1 MPEFGILALIN
12 RRMLWL
18 VVVALIVIGL
28 TGMYAVAMRSA
39 SSWYAIRLPFGVGE
53 SFADYLG
60 AEGKGPDGVSPEIA
74 GFSVVSEQGLL
85 AGVVPLDVGLTPY
98 TAQWVAEIDQTRQFE
113 VGGQYVQ
120 RTNNYRHV
128 YPDNWTAPASEF
140 VGSVYRPKDGVGEVV
155 PCKGSC

>member
-1 MPEFGILALIN
+1 
-12 RRMLWL
+12 MLWL
-18 VVVALIVIGL
+18 VVVALIVIAL

-39 SSWYAIRLPFGVGE
+39 SSWYAIRLPFGVGVNGWGWAGE
-53 SFADYLG
+53 SFADYFGEG
-60 AEGKGPDGVSPEIA
+60 AGSGGKSPDGVAPEIA
-74 GFSVVSEQGLL
+74 GFAAVSEQGLL

-98 TAQWVAEIDQTRQFE
+98 TAQRVAEIDQTRQFE

-120 RTNNYRHV
+120 RTNNYRRV

-155 PCKGSC
+155 PCKGAC